1 MSAAGLS
8 RRRVP
13 GPSSS
18 TLAGSIEDDERPASR
33 NGQQPQS
40 NGTSKH
46 HAGSAFEGGGKVA
59 YDPRDLDLDG
69 GEEARLGGKMP
80 RLTIMEEVLLLGL
93 KDKQVCLIISTLPFF
108 HFANWQFVSGRY
120 LRDTYHFGTI
130 TFPMRCED
138 VSSLS

>member
-18 TLAGSIEDDERPASR
+18 TLTASTEDDERPASR
-33 NGQQPQS
+33 NGLPHS
-40 NGTSKH
+40 NGTSHH

-59 YDPRDLDLDG
+59 YDPRDLDLDSS
-69 GEEARLGGKMP
+69 EEARLGGKMP

-93 KDKQVCLIISTLPFF
+93 KDKQVCMILGAILFVFSVNLQFLSLG
-108 HFANWQFVSGRY
+108 AN
-120 LRDTYHFGTI
+120 RDTYHFGTI
-130 TFPMRCED
+130 TSHMRCGD
-138 VSSLS
+138 VFSLN

>member
-1 MSAAGLS
+1 MATTGLS

-18 TLAGSIEDDERPASR
+18 TLAGTTDDDDRPASR
-33 NGQQPQS
+33 NSQQPHQ
-40 NGTSKH
+40 NGTSQH

-93 KDKQVCLIISTLPFF
+93 KDKQVGMIRQRS
-108 HFANWQFVSGRY
+108 FVFS
-120 LRDTYHFGTI
+120 I
-130 TFPMRCED
+130 C
-138 VSSLS
+138 